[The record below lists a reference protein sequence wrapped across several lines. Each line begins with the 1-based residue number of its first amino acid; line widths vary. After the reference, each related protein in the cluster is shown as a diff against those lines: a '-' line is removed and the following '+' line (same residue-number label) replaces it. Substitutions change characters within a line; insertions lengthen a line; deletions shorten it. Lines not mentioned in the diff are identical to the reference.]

1 LKILKQRIFP
11 KDYLEQNFDKEINN
25 TFRTNRML
33 ISNSKSMANIFSPS
47 QSALLGAQQSFLMQQ
62 SLLKPLS
69 EKYQE
74 FFNCLNS
81 KNQILTHIE
90 LNTIEMKGNVSIAIV
105 DILSYLR
112 RRQDLQKLPKW
123 IIEYLK

>member
-1 LKILKQRIFP
+1 MKILKQRIFP

>member
-1 LKILKQRIFP
+1 MKILKQRIFP

-112 RRQDLQKLPKW
+112 RRQDLQKLPK
-123 IIEYLK
+123 